1 MTALVAAARELIHFL
16 EASGFKACLI
26 GGLVVQRWGEPRLT
40 RDVDATVLADYG
52 TEARVIDA
60 VLGRFAA
67 RRDDARDFALA
78 NRVLLVRATNG
89 VDIDLSLAAFE
100 FEREALDRATSYEF
114 EPGVA
119 LVTCSAE
126 DLVVFKAIAGRPRDL
141 EDIKSVVIRQGRRLD
156 IDRIRRWGRVF
167 SELKEEPDLLRP
179 FEDALRKYAQ
189 PGR

>member
-26 GGLVVQRWGEPRLT
+26 DGLVVQRWGEPRLT

-52 TEARVIDA
+52 TEDRVIDA

-89 VDIDLSLAAFE
+89 VDMDVSLAAFE
-100 FEREALDRATSYEF
+100 FEREAIDRATSYEF

-126 DLVVFKAIAGRPRDL
+126 DLVRLQGGRGPAQGPRGHQVRRHSPGQTPGYRPYSPVGPRFL
-141 EDIKSVVIRQGRRLD
+141 GTQG
-156 IDRIRRWGRVF
+156 G
-167 SELKEEPDLLRP
+167 PRP
-179 FEDALRKYAQ
+179 AASL
-189 PGR
+189 